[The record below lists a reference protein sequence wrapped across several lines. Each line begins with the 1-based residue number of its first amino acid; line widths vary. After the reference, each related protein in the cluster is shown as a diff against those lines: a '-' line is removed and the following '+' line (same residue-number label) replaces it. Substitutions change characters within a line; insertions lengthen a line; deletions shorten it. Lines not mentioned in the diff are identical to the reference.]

1 VINPSS
7 LPIIGLLVAVFV
19 LIFLVLRTKV
29 HPLIAML
36 SAACIAGITGG
47 MSMQETLDSITRG
60 FGSTLGTIGII
71 IALGVMMGRIL
82 EVSGAAEQIAFSF
95 ITWLGKRREEWA
107 LALTGYLVSIPIFAD
122 SAFVILFPVAK
133 ALAKKGRRSLITL
146 GVALA
151 GGLTVTHTIVPP
163 TPGPLGAA
171 GIFGVDIGAMM
182 LLGMALAIPCVVS
195 VVLYAQW
202 LEKKYSDDIP
212 DTREDGEEQAGQE
225 TNRLAKPRSAS
236 PTLWLSL
243 LPIIVPIALIFMKAF
258 INLFPALLSESNQFL
273 YSAVQIINFI
283 GTPIIALSISTL
295 LAVYTLVPA
304 LSRDATSE
312 RLEEGLQTAG
322 IILVVTGAGGALG
335 AVVRDSGAGA
345 QLAKLIIQLPI
356 SSVMIPFIVSTLIRF
371 IQGSA
376 TVACITTAS
385 ICAPILAQI
394 PGVNMLIAAQA
405 TVMGAM
411 FFSYFNDSLFWVVNR
426 MMGVVDVKKQLTIW
440 SVPIT
445 IAWAIGGTSLAIL
458 NLVVGSGG
466 TLFDPFIPLVV
477 LAVILV
483 AVRRK

>member
-1 VINPSS
+1 VINTLSV
-7 LPIIGLLVAVFV
+7 PIIGLVIAVFV

-36 SAACIAGITGG
+36 SAACIAGISGG
-47 MSMQETLDSITRG
+47 MSMNETLDSITKG

-95 ITWLGKRREEWA
+95 IKWLGKRREEWA

-133 ALAKKGRRSLITL
+133 ALSKKGKRSLITL

-182 LLGMALAIPCVVS
+182 LIGMALAVPCVIS

-202 LEKKYSDDIP
+202 LERKYPGDTP
-212 DTREDGEEQAGQE
+212 DTIEDNELKSVQD
-225 TNRLAKPRSAS
+225 TKLARTLPN
-236 PTLWLSL
+236 LWLSL
-243 LPIIVPIALIFMKAF
+243 LPIVVPILLIFIKAF
-258 INLFPALLSESNQFL
+258 INLFPSLLSDGN
-273 YSAVQIINFI
+273 QIIYAVVQVFNFI
-283 GTPIIALSISTL
+283 GAPIIALSISTL
-295 LAVYTLVPA
+295 IAVYTLVPS

-356 SSVMIPFIVSTLIRF
+356 SSIMIPFIVSTLIRF

-394 PGVNMLIAAQA
+394 TGVNMLIAAQA

-426 MMGVVDVKKQLTIW
+426 MMGVVDVKKQLTVW

-445 IAWAIGGTSLAIL
+445 IAWAVGGTSIALL
-458 NLVVGSGG
+458 NLIVGSGG
-466 TLFDPFIPLVV
+466 TLFDPLIPLFV
-477 LAVILV
+477 LAVILLV
-483 AVRRK
+483 VRRKQ